1 MTTRRR
7 KLKPTKAQVE
17 ALFSAADYLDEAGE
31 HRAAF
36 QCLLAAAEA
45 GDEGSQLNLGNYFSN
60 GTGVRKDLK
69 KANFWY
75 RKSYNNQTRGI
86 RSSSAAV
93 NLGINFRNSGD
104 LKTAVTWFERARTL
118 QDGSA
123 CLELARIYAA
133 RKGGR
138 RKAMVLLNEVLELN
152 RDYSTEDDKE
162 AADAM
167 LKVLSLH

>member
-1 MTTRRR
+1 MKTRRR
-7 KLKPTKAQVE
+7 KLIPTKAQIE

-31 HRAAF
+31 PRAAF

-45 GDEGSQLNLGNYFSN
+45 GDEGSQLNIGNYFSN

-69 KANFWY
+69 KAAYWY
-75 RKSYNNQTRGI
+75 RKSYNNLSRGV

-93 NLGINFRNSGD
+93 NLGINFRNSGN
-104 LKTAVTWFERARTL
+104 LKAAIAWFERARQL
-118 QDGSA
+118 LDGSA
-123 CLELARIYAA
+123 CLELARIHAA

-138 RKAMVLLNEVLELN
+138 RKAMALLNEVLELN
-152 RDYSTEDDKE
+152 RDYSSEDDKA